1 MKIYVQEA
9 CDPDC
14 GETYRAR
21 ELAFN
26 FKRSPEGGVIG
37 AQCECKC
44 DFPTVELHFTYLDE
58 VKNMKDALEQLYKT
72 WEEELKIEK

>member
-14 GETYRAR
+14 GEIYRAR
-21 ELAFN
+21 ELTFS
-26 FKRSPEGGVIG
+26 FKRSLEGGVIG
-37 AQCECKC
+37 AQCKCKC
-44 DFPTVELHFTYLDE
+44 DYPVIEIHFTYLDE
-58 VKNMKDALEQLYKT
+58 VKKMKEALDKLYKT